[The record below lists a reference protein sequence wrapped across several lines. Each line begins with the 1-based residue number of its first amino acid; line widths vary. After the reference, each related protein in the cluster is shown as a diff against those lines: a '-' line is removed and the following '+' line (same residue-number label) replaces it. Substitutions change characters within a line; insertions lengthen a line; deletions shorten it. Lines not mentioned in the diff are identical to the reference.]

1 MLVIAHRGASAE
13 LPENTL
19 PAFERAIELGA
30 DAIEFDVHA
39 DAEGRLVVTH
49 EAPRP
54 RKVYPSLEEALDL
67 MRGRIPAYVELKRP
81 DRYRR
86 HDVVARTVALLSPD
100 DVLVCFQRRPLE
112 QARALR
118 PTLRTVQHVGVG
130 VSIRAAHGA
139 WAAGFK
145 NARVTRRGISAARLA
160 GLVPLVYTVNDTG
173 RMRALDSLGA
183 GGLFTD
189 RPELA
194 LRLFP
199 AAARH

>member
-39 DAEGRLVVTH
+39 DASGRLVVTH

-54 RKVYPSLEEALDL
+54 NRTYPTLEEALDL

-86 HDVVARTVALLSPD
+86 YDVVPRTVALLAPD

-118 PTLRTVQHVGVG
+118 PALRTVQHVGLG
-130 VSIRAAHGA
+130 VSIRAAREA
-139 WAAGFK
+139 WAAGFSIK
-145 NARVTRRGISAARLA
+145 RVTRRGIAVAREY
-160 GLVPLVYTVNDTG
+160 GLVPLVYTVNSERQM
-173 RMRALDSLGA
+173 RMFERIGA
-183 GGLFTD
+183 AGIFTD
-189 RPELA
+189 RPERA
-194 LRLFP
+194 LRLFAERP
-199 AAARH
+199 L